1 MLRLCHRYI
10 IRKLLT
16 QKERKKSKTETPFLA
31 LALTVTLTVKL
42 SPLVLELCPQSWVVI
57 DHKSQATMHTPVWQL
72 DHQLI

>member
-1 MLRLCHRYI
+1 MLRLCHRYV
-10 IRKLLT
+10 IRKL
-16 QKERKKSKTETPFLA
+16 QKEKKERKPHSLA

-57 DHKSQATMHTPVWQL
+57 DDKSQATRHTPVWQL